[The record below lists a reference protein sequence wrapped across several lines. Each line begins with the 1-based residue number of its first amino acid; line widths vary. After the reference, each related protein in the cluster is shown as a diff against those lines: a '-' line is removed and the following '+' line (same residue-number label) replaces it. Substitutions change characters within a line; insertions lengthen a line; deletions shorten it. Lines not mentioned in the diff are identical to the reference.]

1 MLNYNLKLFSYND
14 LFNHFVHLDL
24 NKKLP
29 SKILLVGQEG
39 IGKTTFAM
47 HFINYLFSKK
57 ETTHYNITKNLIN
70 SSSKS
75 FGLVNNLSHPNFFYI
90 SKVVGKQNIDIDQVR
105 NMINFLNKSSF
116 DNKKK
121 IIFINGAEDLNLNSS
136 NSLLKSLEESS
147 DQNFFIL
154 TQNVNRRISD
164 TIKSRCLTYQLYFD
178 YTHNKNIIDDYFK
191 KNLYD
196 ELNDDFKSIKVS
208 PSFVINHIIF
218 IEENELE
225 LKSFDVKKVIHYIID
240 NKSYIKNSFIINNFQ
255 IYIEIYFMK
264 MYSKTKDY
272 KYYDSFLK
280 SISENNLNMKFNLD
294 LDSYFIQF
302 GNKYFNI

>member
-57 ETTHYNITKNLIN
+57 ETTHYKITKNLIN

-75 FGLVNNLSHPNFFYI
+75 FGLVNNLSHPKFFYI
-90 SKVVGKQNIDIDQVR
+90 SKVVGKQNID
-105 NMINFLNKSSF
+105 MIKWEIWLIFWISHHLII
-116 DNKKK
+116 KK

-218 IEENELE
+218 IQENELE